1 VAVDEQFEAFVRATG
16 PGLLRFA
23 HTLTLDPHAAADL
36 TQETFVR
43 VGVAWR
49 RVRPDQNPV
58 GYAQRTMVNAF
69 LNGRRRSWRE
79 TPVAAT
85 ADAGRD
91 DPALDEVDA
100 VGAVRHLLAGLPPRQ
115 RAAVA
120 MRYLLDLPDE
130 VIADQLG
137 ISTGTVRSQISRG
150 LATLRSA
157 APTTT
162 EQEVES

>member
-1 VAVDEQFEAFVRATG
+1 VDEEFEAFVRAAG

-36 TQETFVR
+36 TQESLVR

-49 RVRPDQNPV
+49 RVDPERNPV

-69 LNGRRRSWRE
+69 LSGRRRSWRE
-79 TPVAAT
+79 TPIGAP

-91 DPALDEVDA
+91 DPALADVDA
-100 VGAVRHLLAGLPPRQ
+100 VGAVRDLLAGLPPRQ

-150 LATLRSA
+150 LATLRTA
-157 APTTT
+157 DPATTD
-162 EQEVES
+162 QEVES